1 VRLSRILTDQMTLL
15 NFFAESPSLSP
26 LELDDQERPTTSPFQ
41 LEPSPPPPPPA
52 TTTMLTLPSPIA
64 EHTAS
69 VEPKGSA

>member
-1 VRLSRILTDQMTLL
+1 MTLS
-15 NFFAESPSLSP
+15 NFFAETPSSSP

-41 LEPSPPPPPPA
+41 LEPPPPPA

-69 VEPKGSA
+69 VEPKGSV